1 MLGEV
6 THAFESILERLGA
19 SMHSPAEV
27 SLTAINHATTMGC
40 RAGIIA
46 AVTIV
51 VRAAV
56 VAQRRRCPAATRP
69 ACVQVVELRAY
80 IPTVPALL
88 DELGARVAAV
98 CDQYEVSA
106 SPRRVPHAP
115 VRFGTRCDA
124 ARRAVWSPA
133 AQQREIVDRHTDR

>member
-6 THAFESILERLGA
+6 THAFESILERLSA
-19 SMHSPAEV
+19 RMHSPAEV

-56 VAQRRRCPAATRP
+56 VAQRRRCPPATRP

-80 IPTVPALL
+80 IPTVPELL

-98 CDQYEVSA
+98 CDQYEVRRPGA
-106 SPRRVPHAP
+106 SRTHPCDSVRGATLLAGCMVARCTVERDRRSTH
-115 VRFGTRCDA
+115 R
-124 ARRAVWSPA
+124 
-133 AQQREIVDRHTDR
+133 

>member
-6 THAFESILERLGA
+6 THAFESILERLSA

-98 CDQYEVSA
+98 CDQYEVRRPA
-106 SPRRVPHAP
+106 RPARTRAIRYEVRRCSP
-115 VRFGTRCDA
+115 
-124 ARRAVWSPA
+124 AVWSHA
-133 AQQREIVDRHTDR
+133 AQQRENRRSTHG